1 MSDDARSQGDFSE
14 FFAEQLRN
22 APSFEGETL
31 DLLLNKSDALEPSV
45 PSRENGGNGAA
56 MDLSADAEAP
66 SGATPSANMPPAAP
80 PNSPDTPDPEDAV
93 VRPEPP
99 TPGAS
104 NGASNGT
111 DEASD
116 MALPPSGLIDDED
129 ASFPTAELRDRV
141 AIMLLFKQKVTQ
153 QDVARAWALREAH
166 LEENDDARELWRFLT
181 ELPSVNREDIFAEA
195 ASSYAFDAAE
205 VEQDAAIAFV
215 EARQDDFTDEQWR
228 QMRDLLLIPVTQ
240 HAMKSSGEQQLIFV
254 THDPTRKGLRRDIR
268 DMGVKHFDIK
278 YAPESLVRETIA
290 ATLQQR
296 KNEYL
301 ERLGDDEVAHD
312 FGASYEDETGLVD
325 QEALDDEISR
335 SSLINLFEATLVEA
349 VRDGVSD
356 IHIFPIDDHVEI
368 HFRRDG
374 ELYCWHKE
382 ERGQPEAFF
391 AVVKDNSQNVD
402 RFERDDAQDGFIQR
416 HIDDTLI
423 RFRVS
428 ILPISSSD
436 QKLRAES
443 VVIRVLDDRKVI
455 TDLGQLGLQTTALDR
470 FSNAINQPYG
480 MVVLTGPTG
489 SGKTTTLYAALHNVV
504 TPKKNALTVED
515 PVEYILPGVRQLRLN
530 HKLNID
536 RALRAILRH
545 DPDIVM
551 VGEMRDRET
560 AELAIKLANTGHL
573 TFSTLHTNDAPS
585 AVSRLYK
592 MGIEPFLIANAI
604 NLVMAQR
611 LVRVLCPD
619 CRQPTDPPEA
629 RVLKRSGFTDADIAE
644 TTFFRASR
652 SATCKTCNG
661 TGHNGR
667 RAITETLPFTDDIRR
682 IILTAGEIIN
692 EKQIL
697 EKATEEGMLT
707 LQDSARNLVQ
717 QGSSQSMKCCA

>member
-1 MSDDARSQGDFSE
+1 MPDDPRELGDFSD
-14 FFAEQLRN
+14 FFTEQLRN
-22 APSFEGETL
+22 APAFQDDTL
-31 DLLLNKSDALEPSV
+31 DLLLNNPGALELSDAAT
-45 PSRENGGNGAA
+45 NGGDGDAA
-56 MDLSADAEAP
+56 PADMDLSPDAAGDAD
-66 SGATPSANMPPAAP
+66 GPAADLP
-80 PNSPDTPDPEDAV
+80 IET
-93 VRPEPP
+93 EPP
-99 TPGAS
+99 LP
-104 NGASNGT
+104 
-111 DEASD
+111 SD
-116 MALPPSGLIDDED
+116 PDADLDVALPPSGLLDDED
-129 ASFPTAELRDRV
+129 ADFPAVELRDRV
-141 AIMLLFKQKVTQ
+141 VIMLLFKQKVTQ
-153 QDVARAWALREAH
+153 QHVAQAWKLREAH
-166 LEENDDARELWRFLT
+166 REENGEDRDLWRFLT
-181 ELPSVNREDIFAEA
+181 ELSTVNRGDIFAEA
-195 ASSYAFDAAE
+195 ASSYAFETAE
-205 VEQDAAIAFV
+205 VTTDDAIAFV
-215 EARQDDFTDEQWR
+215 KAHEDDFSDEQWR
-228 QMRDLLLIPVTQ
+228 QMRDLVLIPVAQ
-240 HAMKSSGEQQLIFV
+240 HEMKSSGEQQLIFA
-254 THDPTRKGLRRDIR
+254 THDPTRKGLRRDVR
-268 DMGVKHFDIK
+268 SMGVKHFDIK
-278 YAPESLVRETIA
+278 YAPESLVRDTIA
-290 ATLQQR
+290 ETLQQR

-301 ERLGDDEVAHD
+301 ERLGGDDMAHD
-312 FGASYEDETGLVD
+312 FGASYEDDSGLVD

-368 HFRRDG
+368 HFRKDG
-374 ELYCWHKE
+374 ELYRWHKE

-428 ILPISSSD
+428 VLPISSSD

-443 VVIRVLDDRKVI
+443 IVIRVLDDRKVI

-470 FSNAINQPYG
+470 FRNAIEQPYG

-551 VGEMRDRET
+551 VGEMRDRPT

-619 CRQPTDPPEA
+619 CKREVPPPEE
-629 RVLKRSGFTDADIAE
+629 RVLQRSGFSEAE
-644 TTFFRASR
+644 MYDTTFYGASH
-652 SATCKTCNG
+652 TKNCKTCAG
-661 TGHNGR
+661 TGHKGR
-667 RAITETLPFTDDIRR
+667 RAITETLPFTDEIRR
-682 IILTAGEIIN
+682 LILTAGEIIN
-692 EKQIL
+692 EKSIL
-697 EKATEEGMLT
+697 AKAQEEGMLT
-707 LQDSARNLVQ
+707 LQDSARNLVK
-717 QGSSQSMKCCA
+717 QGVISIDEMLRVTASGL